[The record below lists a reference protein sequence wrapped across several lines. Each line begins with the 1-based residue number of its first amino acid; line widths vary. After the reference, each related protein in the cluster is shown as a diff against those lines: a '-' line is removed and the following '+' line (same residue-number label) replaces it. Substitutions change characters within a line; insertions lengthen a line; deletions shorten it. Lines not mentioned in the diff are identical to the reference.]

1 MVKGTRGSTSFINAL
16 PSKCAWQK
24 ETLLSLLPPHARLL
38 TKGMKMKT
46 GNLVTVKEMAER
58 LSVPVSWLYQR
69 TRLGQKVIPHLRL
82 GKYIRF
88 DLDEVMAFFREHGDT
103 SAL

>member
-1 MVKGTRGSTSFINAL
+1 MVKDTRGSTSLINSL

-24 ETLLSLLPPHARLL
+24 ENLLSLLPPHARLL

-58 LSVPVSWLYQR
+58 LSVPVSWIYER
-69 TRLGQKVIPHLRL
+69 TRLGQKAIPHLRL

-88 DLDEVMAFFREHGDT
+88 DQEEVMAFFRENGDM

>member
-1 MVKGTRGSTSFINAL
+1 
-16 PSKCAWQK
+16 
-24 ETLLSLLPPHARLL
+24 
-38 TKGMKMKT
+38 MKT

-58 LSVPVSWLYQR
+58 LSVPVSWIYER
-69 TRLGQKVIPHLRL
+69 TRLGQKAIPHLRL

-88 DLDEVMAFFREHGDT
+88 DPDEVMVFFREHGDV